1 MRLRSILLALPLVM
15 LWQLGSA
22 QQTPSPQNPPPRGTA
37 SFEPPPSLAEDA
49 PLTAQTFVIRAAI
62 VNMMEI
68 DLADLA
74 LTRSRDA
81 ALQAYARKM
90 RDEHWRAQEKL
101 RSVAADAKIAMPA
114 MPDKKHQDL
123 KDALKRGPADE
134 FDAGY
139 VKAIV
144 AGHDEA
150 VALFDAAAN
159 GKGTGLPQAFQHY
172 ASEMLPIVRAH
183 RDAAYDLRSSKHHA
197 KTSASNMS
205 PTIASTP
212 PAATAPLSHS
222 TTTMTNATALPI
234 APNATKGRL
243 MVGCMASQA

>member
-1 MRLRSILLALPLVM
+1 MRLRSILVALPLLLVY
-15 LWQLGSA
+15 QLGSA
-22 QQTPSPQNPPPRGTA
+22 QQTPSPQSPPPRGTA

-62 VNMMEI
+62 ANMMEI

-74 LTRSRDA
+74 LSRSHDA
-81 ALQAYARKM
+81 GLQAYARKM

-101 RSVAADAKIAMPA
+101 RAVAGDAKIAMPA
-114 MPDKKHQDL
+114 MADKKHQDL
-123 KDALKRGPADE
+123 KDALKRAPADE

-159 GKGTGLPQAFQHY
+159 GKTNALPKPFQHY
-172 ASEMLPIVRAH
+172 ASEMLPIVRSH
-183 RDAAYDLRSSKHHA
+183 RDAAR
-197 KTSASNMS
+197 
-205 PTIASTP
+205 
-212 PAATAPLSHS
+212 
-222 TTTMTNATALPI
+222 ALQ
-234 APNATKGRL
+234 
-243 MVGCMASQA
+243 SQRG

>member
-1 MRLRSILLALPLVM
+1 MRLRSVLVALPLLM
-15 LWQLGSA
+15 LYQLGSA

-49 PLTAQTFVIRAAI
+49 PLTAQTFVIRATI

-74 LTRSRDA
+74 LSRSHDTG
-81 ALQAYARKM
+81 LQAYARKM

-101 RSVAADAKIAMPA
+101 RAVAGDAKIAMPA
-114 MPDKKHQDL
+114 MADKKHQDL
-123 KDALKRGPADE
+123 KDALKRAPADE
-134 FDAGY
+134 FDAAY

-159 GKGTGLPQAFQHY
+159 SKNSELPEAFQRY
-172 ASEMLPIVRAH
+172 AGEMLPIIRSH
-183 RDAAYDLRSSKHHA
+183 RDAAHA
-197 KTSASNMS
+197 LQTRRGA
-205 PTIASTP
+205 
-212 PAATAPLSHS
+212 
-222 TTTMTNATALPI
+222 
-234 APNATKGRL
+234 
-243 MVGCMASQA
+243 

>member
-1 MRLRSILLALPLVM
+1 MRLRSLLVAMPL
-15 LWQLGSA
+15 LLLYQFGSA

-62 VNMMEI
+62 ANMMEI

-74 LTRSRDA
+74 LSRSHDA
-81 ALQAYARKM
+81 GLQAYARRM

-101 RSVAADAKIAMPA
+101 RAVAGDAKIAMPA

-123 KDALKRGPADE
+123 KVALKRAPADE

-159 GKGTGLPQAFQHY
+159 SKTSALPESFQRY
-172 ASEMLPIVRAH
+172 ATEMLPMIRSH
-183 RDAAYDLRSSKHHA
+183 RDAAHA
-197 KTSASNMS
+197 
-205 PTIASTP
+205 
-212 PAATAPLSHS
+212 LQ
-222 TTTMTNATALPI
+222 
-234 APNATKGRL
+234 
-243 MVGCMASQA
+243 SQHGA